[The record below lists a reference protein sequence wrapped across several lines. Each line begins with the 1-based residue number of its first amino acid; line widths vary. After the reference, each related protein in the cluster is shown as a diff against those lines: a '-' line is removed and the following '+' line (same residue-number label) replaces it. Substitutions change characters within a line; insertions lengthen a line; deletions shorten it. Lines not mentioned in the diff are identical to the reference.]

1 MINASSVSVIA
12 IGRRVEKHS
21 PVLSSLLTK
30 AERSIIAKA
39 ARKKAKQN
47 HVYELKLRLF
57 RMITNAIITMES
69 AKNAQLCQKITS
81 HIVIPANAVYANP
94 ILKLIFQ

>member
-1 MINASSVSVIA
+1 MIKASSVSVIA

-21 PVLSSLLTK
+21 PALSSLLMK
-30 AERSIIAKA
+30 ADRSIIAKA

-47 HVYELKLRLF
+47 HVYELKMRLF
-57 RMITNAIITMES
+57 LMITNAIIRMES

-81 HIVIPANAVYANP
+81 HIVVPANAVYAYP
-94 ILKLIFQ
+94 ILN

>member
-1 MINASSVSVIA
+1 
-12 IGRRVEKHS
+12 
-21 PVLSSLLTK
+21 
-30 AERSIIAKA
+30 
-39 ARKKAKQN
+39 
-47 HVYELKLRLF
+47 LRLF

-69 AKNAQLCQKITS
+69 AKNAQLCQKIAS